1 MLLNYLNKKNKDPSW
16 EMVRKIEWKRE
27 AMENLD
33 TTSFNH
39 VRRST
44 SQLANWLENR
54 EVSSKLDDQGLSIGA
69 NKKEQGWWKEL
80 LSQLISCAQ
89 LLVPWGDEDQSSS

>member
-1 MLLNYLNKKNKDPSW
+1 
-16 EMVRKIEWKRE
+16 
-27 AMENLD
+27 
-33 TTSFNH
+33 
-39 VRRST
+39 
-44 SQLANWLENR
+44 
-54 EVSSKLDDQGLSIGA
+54 VSSKLDDQGLSIGA